1 MGNPQSCTITRSSDL
16 GATAEKLRQV
26 KLATRRFL
34 ALWALEHARD
44 RTRRGDDAGAEA
56 ALADFVKHDWS
67 ALYETC
73 EVNEG

>member
-1 MGNPQSCTITRSSDL
+1 MGNPQACTISGGSQLSD
-16 GATAEKLRQV
+16 TAERLRQV

-44 RTRRGDDAGAEA
+44 RARRGDDAGAEA

-73 EVNEG
+73 DMDEG